1 MPAPV
6 PPSGRALLVLGGAGF
21 LGSAICRRFLEDGW
35 RVTAC
40 DGLMPRT
47 ESALVGFA
55 RLPEEAAKV
64 ERRIVQA
71 ADLADLLAERP
82 VVVDAMGWTSHWGG
96 LKFPH
101 EDLSLNLIP
110 HIALAEAVAEAP
122 PPLLIYLGSRHQYGR
137 LEADGCDETAPLLPI
152 DVQGIHK
159 TAAER
164 HLALA
169 GQRHGFP
176 VASLRFGNSFG
187 PGMPMRIEDV
197 GLIGTF
203 LRDAMADRPVEVLG
217 THRRRTVHYAPDLAA
232 AVLALTAGALTG
244 GGLPAGFTPLN
255 LPGESVAI
263 HDLAEAICRAVGRGR
278 VELAPLAP
286 EVAAI
291 DVGDRDLDTGRFAAL
306 CGPLPLTPLARA
318 LAETWAEI
326 ARRPGLAGGLA

>member
-1 MPAPV
+1 MSEADSPER
-6 PPSGRALLVLGGAGF
+6 PPILVLGGAGF
-21 LGSAICRRFLEDGW
+21 IGSAICRQFLAEGR
-35 RVTAC
+35 RVLAC

-55 RLPEEAAKV
+55 RLPEDVERV
-64 ERRIVQA
+64 ERRIA
-71 ADLADLLAERP
+71 GPRDLADLLEDRP

-96 LKFPH
+96 LQHPQ
-101 EDLSLNLIP
+101 EDLALNLIP
-110 HIALAEAVAEAP
+110 HIALAQAVAESP

-137 LEADGCDETAPLLPI
+137 IEAEGLDETAPLVPI

-169 GQRHGFP
+169 GERHGIP
-176 VASLRFGNSFG
+176 VASLRFGNTFG

-203 LRDAMADRPVEVLG
+203 LRAAMADEAVEVLG
-217 THRRRTVHYAPDLAA
+217 THRRRTVHFAPDLAR
-232 AVLALTAGALTG
+232 AVARLTEAT
-244 GGLPAGFTPLN
+244 LPAGFTPLN

-263 HDLAEAICRAVGRGR
+263 HDLAEAVCRAVGRGHVKLR
-278 VELAPLAP
+278 PLDA

-291 DVGDRDLDTGRFAAL
+291 DVGDRQLGTGRFERL
-306 CGPLPLTPLARA
+306 CGRPALTPLERA
-318 LAETWAEI
+318 LSATWSEI
-326 ARRPGLAGGLA
+326 AQRPGLAGCVA